1 MSSSSPNKEHEIQ
14 IPLFKVFVAPEAAKE
29 TAKTLHSGFI
39 TQGPKVEELEIEFSK
54 YLENPYT
61 LTLNSATSAHH
72 LALHLLKKPLGQWPG
87 LNQGWNFIDRFDVY
101 GYEFPDISKWIQN

>member
-39 TQGPKVEELEIEFSK
+39 TQGPKLEELEKEFRE
-54 YLENPYT
+54 YLGNPLT
-61 LTLNSATSAHH
+61 LTLNSATSAHAAR
-72 LALHLLKKPLGQWPG
+72 LTFAEK
-87 LNQGWNFIDRFDVY
+87 
-101 GYEFPDISKWIQN
+101 ISSAMARIKARR